1 MCRKMEAFIEAQRQA
16 HPMFWEWWE
25 EEREL
30 REPADLSGVPFMS
43 QELQDALVHVNI
55 STAQSLYNL
64 FVETA
69 LDRQFREFCDSQIF
83 TQWMVQVS
91 NGQCSSRRAGL
102 VCYGLWHRYTK
113 GLQPAVY

>member
-1 MCRKMEAFIEAQRQA
+1 MEAFIEAQRQA

-55 STAQSLYNL
+55 STAQLLYNL
-64 FVETA
+64 FIETA
-69 LDRQFREFCDSQIF
+69 LDRQFEEFSDAQIF
-83 TQWMVQVS
+83 TQWMVLVS
-91 NGQCSSRRAGL
+91 QCSFRRAGL
-102 VCYGLWHRYTK
+102 VCYGLWHRYRR
-113 GLQPAVY
+113 GLHPAVY